1 MKAKLTFDLNDI
13 DEKIEHLRC
22 VKSLDM
28 ALALWHISSNL
39 KKECYRAIENNPK
52 EDPTEYVDL
61 IFEKI
66 YGILEEHSINIDDLV
81 I

>member
-1 MKAKLTFDLNDI
+1 
-13 DEKIEHLRC
+13 
-22 VKSLDM
+22 M

>member
-1 MKAKLTFDLNDI
+1 
-13 DEKIEHLRC
+13 
-22 VKSLDM
+22 M
-28 ALALWHISSNL
+28 ALALWQISSNL
-39 KKECYRAIENNPK
+39 KKECYWAIENNPK

>member
-1 MKAKLTFDLNDI
+1 MKAKLKFDLNDI
-13 DEKIEHLRC
+13 DQKMEHLRC
-22 VKSLDM
+22 VKSGDM
-28 ALALWHISSNL
+28 ALALWQISSNL
-39 KKECYRAIENNPK
+39 KKECYWAIENNPK